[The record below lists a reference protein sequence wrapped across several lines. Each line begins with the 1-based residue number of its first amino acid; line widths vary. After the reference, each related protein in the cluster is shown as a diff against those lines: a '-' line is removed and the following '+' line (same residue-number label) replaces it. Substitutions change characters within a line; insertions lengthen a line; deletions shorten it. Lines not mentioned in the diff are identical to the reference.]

1 VLSAFLIL
9 LGCQLLGD
17 VIRQATN
24 LQIPGAVIGMFL
36 LAAML
41 ALTGGRP
48 RAVALVSLSRMAETL
63 IEFLGLLLVP
73 AGVGVIAEKGL
84 LTMQW
89 LPILA
94 AVVGST
100 VLGTAVTGWVMHR
113 TIASRRKSMARR
125 SGAPAKKNL
134 S

>member
-1 VLSAFLIL
+1 MLSAFLIL
-9 LGCQLLGD
+9 LLCQLLGD
-17 VIRQATN
+17 VIRTATD
-24 LQIPGAVIGMFL
+24 LPIPGAVIGMFL

-41 ALTGGRP
+41 VLTARRP
-48 RAVALVSLSRMAETL
+48 RAAVLVSLSRVTGTL

-73 AGVGVIAEKGL
+73 AGVGVIAEKGQ

-113 TIASRRKSMARR
+113 TIASRRKTLPQR
-125 SGAPAKKNL
+125 SGAPGRKNP